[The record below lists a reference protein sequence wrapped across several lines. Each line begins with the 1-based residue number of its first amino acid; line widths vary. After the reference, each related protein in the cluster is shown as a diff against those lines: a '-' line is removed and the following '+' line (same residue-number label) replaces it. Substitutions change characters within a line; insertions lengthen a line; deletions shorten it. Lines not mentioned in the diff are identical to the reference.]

1 VPRPLKPVNPY
12 ASWAALFGA
21 TVRKLRLALGV
32 SPVVSQEELGKRIG
46 FDGSTVGAVERG
58 ILRPDRK
65 FVEGC
70 ERELAAGGMLQAM
83 RPFLDAEWAECE
95 RRGVPGPMAG
105 AQLTPELVP
114 NSLDPPEVRGLEVAG
129 EWAVEA
135 LELGRRVAAS
145 DIGAGTLESIDRA
158 VDRFC
163 RDYPSTPPD
172 LLAAK
177 VQRHL
182 RYVRRLLDGRKTLAQ
197 HRQLLVAGG
206 WLAVLLACLHFD
218 LGDREA
224 AEATRDIG
232 FQLGVEAGHE
242 ELVTWSYELLAW
254 FALVDGR
261 YHETVTLAQT
271 GLELAPSTSAGVQ
284 LAVQQAKAWSR
295 LGDRREAEVAM
306 RRAAGA
312 LARLPVPFNPEHH
325 FVFDPP
331 KLSFYAATC
340 YTWLGELDRA
350 EEHAQDVV
358 SQCLATPGLV
368 RWPVRLAENRVD
380 LGLIAVRRGQPDQ
393 AADLGRQAL
402 DSERKSGSTLGRV
415 AELDMVLMTNYA
427 EIPETRDLHERY
439 LVARRSLTEGTQP

>member
-1 VPRPLKPVNPY
+1 VPRPLKPLNPY

-32 SPVVSQEELGKRIG
+32 SPTVSQEELGKRIG

-58 ILRPDRK
+58 ALRPDSK
-65 FVEGC
+65 FVDGC
-70 ERELAAGGMLQAM
+70 ERELAAGGMLRAM
-83 RPFLDAEWAECE
+83 LPFLNAEWAAYEH
-95 RRGVPGPMAG
+95 RGIPGPMVG
-105 AQLTPELVP
+105 AVL
-114 NSLDPPEVRGLEVAG
+114 PPEPTPSPVDLPEPSGLEVVG
-129 EWAVEA
+129 EWALEA
-135 LELGRRVAAS
+135 LELSRHVAAS
-145 DIGAGTLESIDRA
+145 DVSTGTLESIDRA

-177 VQRHL
+177 VQRYL
-182 RYVRRLLDGRKTLAQ
+182 RYVRRLLDGKKTLTQ

-232 FQLGVEAGHE
+232 FQFATEASHQ
-242 ELVTWSYELLAW
+242 ELMAWSYELLAW
-254 FALVDGR
+254 FALVDGHYR
-261 YHETVTLAQT
+261 DTVTYAQT

-295 LGDRREAEVAM
+295 LGDRREAEATM
-306 RRAAGA
+306 RQAAGA
-312 LARLPVPFNPEHH
+312 LASQPAPSNPEHH

-350 EEHAQDVV
+350 EEHAHDVIA
-358 SQCLATPGLV
+358 QCLASPGLV

-380 LGLIAVRRGQPDQ
+380 LGLIAVRRGQPDH

-402 DSERKSGSTLGRV
+402 DSQRKSGSTLGRV
-415 AELDMVLMTNYA
+415 AELDTVLMTTYA
-427 EIPETRDLHERY
+427 DIPETQDLHERY
-439 LVARRSLTEGTQP
+439 LLARRSLIQGIQL

>member
-1 VPRPLKPVNPY
+1 M
-12 ASWAALFGA
+12 
-21 TVRKLRLALGV
+21 
-32 SPVVSQEELGKRIG
+32 Q
-46 FDGSTVGAVERG
+46 
-58 ILRPDRK
+58 
-65 FVEGC
+65 
-70 ERELAAGGMLQAM
+70 
-83 RPFLDAEWAECE
+83 
-95 RRGVPGPMAG
+95 
-105 AQLTPELVP
+105 
-114 NSLDPPEVRGLEVAG
+114 
-129 EWAVEA
+129 
-135 LELGRRVAAS
+135 
-145 DIGAGTLESIDRA
+145 
-158 VDRFC
+158 
-163 RDYPSTPPD
+163 
-172 LLAAK
+172 
-177 VQRHL
+177 QRL

-224 AEATRDIG
+224 AEVSRDLG
-232 FQLGVEAGHE
+232 FQFGTEAGHQ
-242 ELVTWSYELLAW
+242 ELVAWSYELLAW

-261 YHETVTLAQT
+261 YHDTVAFGQT
-271 GLELAPSTSAGVQ
+271 GLELAPATSAGVQ

-306 RRAAGA
+306 RTAAGA
-312 LARLPVPFNPEHH
+312 LARLPVPSNPEHH

-358 SQCLATPGLV
+358 SQCLEVPGLV

-380 LGLIAVRRGQPDQ
+380 LGLIAVRRDQPDQ

-415 AELDMVLMTNYA
+415 AELDAALMTNYA

-439 LVARRSLTEGTQP
+439 LVARRSLIEGTPP